1 MAKAVVPAH
10 TKHRPDNE
18 VLINYIKE
26 GLSGKVG
33 KDSADPYG
41 QGRITV
47 KTSATTSDSTS
58 ETTSESTSTS
68 ISQKDGQYTVV
79 AGDSLWKIAQS
90 KLDDGQR
97 WKEIYEQNKDSVSN
111 PSVILVGQELKLPA
125 A

>member
-1 MAKAVVPAH
+1 M
-10 TKHRPDNE
+10 
-18 VLINYIKE
+18 
-26 GLSGKVG
+26 G
-33 KDSADPYG
+33 KDYADPYG

-47 KTSATTSDSTS
+47 KTSANTSDSTS

-90 KLDDGQR
+90 KLGDGQR
-97 WKEIYEQNKDSVSN
+97 WKEIHEQNKDSVSN